1 MGVIVTISSGGREG
15 GGREQRT
22 EMSQKPEVDTGR
34 ARIIYLL
41 PPATT
46 NDQRHN
52 THKQTTQHPA
62 NSSETPSNIYNKS
75 TTMTKLNHKDNHEH
89 EGGDEDLEIIGPDQ

>member
-1 MGVIVTISSGGREG
+1 MGVIVTFSSGGREG

-22 EMSQKPEVDTGR
+22 EMSQKPEVDTG
-34 ARIIYLL
+34 ARVSIYCHL
-41 PPATT
+41 PPPTT
-46 NDQRHN
+46 NDTTHN
-52 THKQTTQHPA
+52 KQTTQHPA

-89 EGGDEDLEIIGPDQ
+89 EGGDEDLEIIEPDQ